1 MVGDHI
7 YLNIGGIFSLK
18 PFNLTGIAGGLLFI
32 SLSFDEPLLKQY
44 NKKGHF
50 PHEIHAKNVLFTYS
64 HQPDSLEMYFSNQP
78 DNLYYRGYNQL
89 SLFSYLISSS
99 MPSPF
104 DVISTVFPSEISP
117 LIRASASLVSTYFCM
132 NLFTGLAPN
141 SGLYA
146 LSQM

>member
-44 NKKGHF
+44 N
-50 PHEIHAKNVLFTYS
+50 EIPPKLLWF
-64 HQPDSLEMYFSNQP
+64 
-78 DNLYYRGYNQL
+78 RGYNQL
-89 SLFSYLISSS
+89 LLFNYLISSS

-104 DVISTVFPSEISP
+104 DVISTVFPSAISP
-117 LIRASASLVSTYFCM
+117 LISASASLVSTYFCM

-146 LSQM
+146 LSQI